1 MPRPSKRNPPP
12 ISTSSTHPAPS
23 ALARQHKISASTEQD
38 IQTAFLHFAI
48 PSSPSSPSSPN
59 PESHLLPSNS
69 LKLALLALGIPPL
82 SKRDLTSL
90 LDAADPDD
98 TGSIEYTAFFG
109 VAALKF
115 SSRDEGDKQAEIDEA
130 FALFLG
136 EGNGLRGGG
145 GAGGTGNE
153 EVITIK
159 TLKKVA
165 EVLKEDV
172 DEKVLR
178 DMILEANGG
187 RGVRQGVGKEEF
199 GEVMRRAG
207 VLR

>member
-1 MPRPSKRNPPP
+1 M
-12 ISTSSTHPAPS
+12 
-23 ALARQHKISASTEQD
+23 
-38 IQTAFLHFAI
+38 
-48 PSSPSSPSSPN
+48 
-59 PESHLLPSNS
+59 
-69 LKLALLALGIPPL
+69 
-82 SKRDLTSL
+82 
-90 LDAADPDD
+90 
-98 TGSIEYTAFFG
+98 
-109 VAALKF
+109 
-115 SSRDEGDKQAEIDEA
+115 
-130 FALFLG
+130 FLG